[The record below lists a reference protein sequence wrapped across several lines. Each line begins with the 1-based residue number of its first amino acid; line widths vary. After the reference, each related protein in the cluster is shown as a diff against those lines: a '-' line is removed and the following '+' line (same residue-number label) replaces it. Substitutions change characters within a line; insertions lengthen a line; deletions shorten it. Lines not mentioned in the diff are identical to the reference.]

1 MIKSNVTIRQ
11 TPGLIKLLGD
21 VADSDI
27 KLFGDIA
34 IEAARDETPV
44 LTGHLKRSLIAV
56 SEGPRSVVLKSRTG
70 SENAAPYGAYV
81 HFGTSRMAANP
92 FMARGVDRAVPEFKR
107 IIAARGTY
115 RD

>member
-11 TPGLIKLLGD
+11 APGLIKLLGD

-34 IEAARDETPV
+34 IEYGRDETPV
-44 LTGHLKRSLIAV
+44 LTGNLKRNHVAV
-56 SEGPRSVVLKSRTG
+56 SEGPRVVVLRSRTG
-70 SENAAPYGAYV
+70 YGAHV

-92 FMARGVDRAVPEFKR
+92 YFARGVDRAVPEFKR
-107 IIAARGTY
+107 IIAARGKY

>member
-11 TPGLIKLLGD
+11 APGLIKLLGD

-44 LTGHLKRSLIAV
+44 LTGNLKRNHVAE
-56 SEGPRSVVLKSRTG
+56 SEGPRAVVLRSRTG
-70 SENAAPYGAYV
+70 YGAYV

-92 FMARGVDRAVPEFKR
+92 FMARGIDRAVPEFKR
-107 IIAARGTY
+107 IIAARGSY